1 MMLNSYLPNKSKR
14 YAIVGLAIASITPL
28 AALAGEMLVGVGG
41 THTGFETTFSAL
53 GIAAVAAPIAVTG
66 LIAGLGR
73 RHDRL
78 AQQIGSERAAAERFR
93 KAAYHDSLTGL
104 RNRHALTED
113 FDQIAARMP
122 GQSAAMT
129 LMLFDLDRFKF
140 INDTMGHAAGDAV
153 LKALAE
159 RLQAYCGDS
168 RRVYRLG
175 GDEFVILWE
184 GTHSTDEITRFCA
197 EFSASVFRP
206 VVYGDGAIDTF
217 CSVGIAMTDGPAA
230 TLSDL
235 LKRADLALYRA
246 KSKPGSNHCF
256 YSVDMDNDYQNRR
269 GLEAAMRAAVA
280 TSAFELEYLPVIKT
294 ATLSPSGF
302 RASLRWN
309 HPDLGNIEQAAF
321 MPLAEQSGLIVLI
334 GKWMLRQ
341 ALGDVGKI
349 TGQAEITLPVSPL
362 QLQDQGFAPLVAMEL
377 KHAGVAP
384 ERLVIDVTSN
394 AAMGKCPVALTNLEL
409 LRSAGVRIAVSEF
422 AASVAGLSMGRP
434 YPVDRVRLNLAG
446 IKAIAGEKQMPQML
460 NLFLQLA
467 ATVGT
472 LVTLTGVDSVADLQC
487 ALKAGAEEVEGS
499 FAGPALSAERARQFF
514 TSLAGLAPA
523 QPDSSDLRKAG

>member
-14 YAIVGLAIASITPL
+14 YAIAGLAIASITPL
-28 AALAGEMLVGVGG
+28 AAFAGDLLVGVGAA
-41 THTGFETTFSAL
+41 HAGFETSVSAL
-53 GIAAVAAPIAVTG
+53 GIAAIAAPIAVTG
-66 LIAGLGR
+66 LLAGLGR

-78 AQQIGSERAAAERFR
+78 AQQIGSERADTERFR

-122 GQSAAMT
+122 EQSAAMT

-153 LKALAE
+153 LKTLAE
-159 RLQAYCGDS
+159 RLQEYCSAS

-184 GTHSTDEITRFCA
+184 GTHSTDEIARFYA
-197 EFSASVFRP
+197 EFSGSVFRP
-206 VVYGDGAIDTF
+206 VMYGDGAIDTF
-217 CSVGIAMTDGPAA
+217 CSVGIAMTEAA
-230 TLSDL
+230 AGTLSEL

-246 KSKPGSNHCF
+246 KSKPGSSHCF
-256 YSVDMDNDYQNRR
+256 FSEDMDSDYQNRR

-280 TSAFELEYLPVIKT
+280 TSAFELEYLPVISA

-302 RASLRWN
+302 KASLRWN
-309 HPDLGNIEQAAF
+309 HPDLGNVAQAVF

-341 ALGDVGKI
+341 ALGDIGKF

-362 QLQDQGFAPLVAMEL
+362 QLQDQGFAPLVAKEL
-377 KHAGVAP
+377 KNAGVEP

-394 AAMGKCPVALTNLEL
+394 ADIGKCAVALTNLEL

-434 YPVDRVRLNLAG
+434 YPVDRVRLNLEG

-472 LVTLTGVDSVADLQC
+472 AVTLTGVNSEDDLQC
-487 ALKAGAEEVEGS
+487 ALKAGADEVEGS
-499 FAGPALSAERARQFF
+499 YAGPALSVEQARQYF
-514 TSLAGLAPA
+514 TSLAGLSPA
-523 QPDSSDLRKAG
+523 ALICTDFRKAS